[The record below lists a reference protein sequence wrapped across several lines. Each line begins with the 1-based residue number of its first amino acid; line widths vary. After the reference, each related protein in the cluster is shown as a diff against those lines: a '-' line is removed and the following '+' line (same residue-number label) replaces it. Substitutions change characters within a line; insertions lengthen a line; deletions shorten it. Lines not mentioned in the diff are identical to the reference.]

1 MGYVSFLEGSKSV
14 FDCAFLQ
21 LFFPGQLTEVKT
33 SRKNQTESRKC
44 PTYFWGHVISTV
56 PKCMG
61 FVTNIGPNMGPYKV
75 GWKRRCTK
83 ILKVILTW
91 HPSSAIPGGNFWIN
105 QINQFILAMII
116 WLVVS
121 CFFYFHPYLWKN
133 PILTN
138 IFQGGWNHEL
148 VIDDPRENQPTPTFT
163 QVWKPQAHLS
173 Y

>member
-33 SRKNQTESRKC
+33 SRKNQTESRKS

-91 HPSSAIPGGNFWIN
+91 HPSPAIPGGNFWIN

-121 CFFYFHPYLWKN
+121 CFFYFHPYLWKI